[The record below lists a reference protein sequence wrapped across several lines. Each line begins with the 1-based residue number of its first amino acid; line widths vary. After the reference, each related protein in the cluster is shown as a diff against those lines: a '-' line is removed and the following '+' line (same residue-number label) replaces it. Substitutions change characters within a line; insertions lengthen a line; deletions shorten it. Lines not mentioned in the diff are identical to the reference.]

1 MTVQSASV
9 DPAMPATHGR
19 ESRMNTVLVGVD
31 GSDSSRRAMAF
42 ACERARQLDLELLVV
57 HVIPWSPYSFNTPT
71 ENEYR
76 HAQKQFEID
85 AAQDQVV
92 KPARALAEE
101 AGVPVE
107 GLVRH
112 GDPIDL
118 LLDLATS
125 KDVSHIVVAAP
136 ETAGC
141 AVSSSAAPPAI
152 SCSSRPSQ

>member
-1 MTVQSASV
+1 MT
-9 DPAMPATHGR
+9 
-19 ESRMNTVLVGVD
+19 TVLVGVD

-71 ENEYR
+71 ENEHR

-85 AAQDQVV
+85 AAQEQVV
-92 KPARALAEE
+92 KPACALAEE

-112 GDPIDL
+112 GDPVEL
-118 LLDLATS
+118 LLDLAKG
-125 KDVSHIVVAAP
+125 KDVSHIVVGR
-136 ETAGC
+136 TGD
-141 AVSSSAAPPAI
+141 
-152 SCSSRPSQ
+152 SRMRRVVFGSTPGHLVQLAHVPVTVVP